1 MLILLAQAGQ
11 VVGSEADFSY
21 WGLFLKTVVATLFI
35 IVLAFLALRYLVPRV
50 HSLRRNRDSVVK
62 VLDYQS
68 LEPRKGIYIVEIQG
82 KKLAVGVSEN
92 FVGKICDVE

>member
-1 MLILLAQAGQ
+1 MLILLAQTGEA
-11 VVGSEADFSY
+11 VGNVLDSSY

-35 IVLAFLALRYLVPRV
+35 ITLAFLALRYLVPRV
-50 HSLRRNRDSVVK
+50 HALRRNRDSMVR

-92 FVGKICDVE
+92 FVGRICDVE